1 MHAVYNFYVLLDL
14 CNFCDIIKKWVEKLW
29 SVYISL

>member
-1 MHAVYNFYVLLDL
+1 MHAVLNFYLLLDL
-14 CNFCDIIKKWVEKLW
+14 CNFYAIIKKWVEKLW